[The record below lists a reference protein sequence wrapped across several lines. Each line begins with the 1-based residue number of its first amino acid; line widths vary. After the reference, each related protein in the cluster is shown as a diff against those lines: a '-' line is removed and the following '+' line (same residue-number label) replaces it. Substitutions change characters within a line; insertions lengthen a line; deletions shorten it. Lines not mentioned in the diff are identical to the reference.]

1 MANPVLLTLVMLA
14 VAFRLAVW
22 LSPRALNYY
31 GARMVARAAA
41 LEASRMTYQRVMLER
56 LGAPKEA

>member
-1 MANPVLLTLVMLA
+1 MNAILLTLVVLA
-14 VAFRLAVW
+14 ATFCVAVW

-41 LEASRMTYQRVMLER
+41 LAASRMTYQRVMLER